1 MDAEKLNQE
10 LYNKMMAEQK
20 EYRSWLVGQ
29 KPEDILNHVFEY
41 SAREDIL
48 MEISALAL
56 PEQQAA
62 ALLTSP
68 SPLADI
74 YKDFRN
80 TETNQMEVVADCI
93 KGRAE
98 KLMEKQR
105 EATRSIPLYQQS
117 GEYAREHGEQ
127 DAFLASRQANVA
139 CKEAIEATIRA
150 GFDGMYLHAD
160 AKGVL
165 AEFGPERVTYVLA
178 ATIQSK
184 GWDER
189 FSRGN
194 KAWAA
199 AIPMFEQDHRRSPYI
214 VHIHSTVVNGFVDMV
229 RKELAAMR
237 NQPGQTVEKPSIRD
251 QLAAAKTAQTE
262 KPAIQQRQKDM
273 EAR

>member
-80 TETNQMEVVADCI
+80 TETNQMEI
-93 KGRAE
+93 GRASC
-98 KLMEKQR
+98 R
-105 EATRSIPLYQQS
+105 
-117 GEYAREHGEQ
+117 
-127 DAFLASRQANVA
+127 
-139 CKEAIEATIRA
+139 
-150 GFDGMYLHAD
+150 
-160 AKGVL
+160 
-165 AEFGPERVTYVLA
+165 ERVFDIGKPPAPFHSISSPANT
-178 ATIQSK
+178 
-184 GWDER
+184 
-189 FSRGN
+189 RGSMGN
-194 KAWAA
+194 RTLSW
-199 AIPMFEQDHRRSPYI
+199 PHVRR
-214 VHIHSTVVNGFVDMV
+214 MWLV
-229 RKELAAMR
+229 RR
-237 NQPGQTVEKPSIRD
+237 P
-251 QLAAAKTAQTE
+251 
-262 KPAIQQRQKDM
+262 
-273 EAR
+273 

>member
-1 MDAEKLNQE
+1 MDAEQLNKA
-10 LYNKMMAEQK
+10 LYEKMSAEQ
-20 EYRSWLVGQ
+20 ERYRHNLLGQ
-29 KPEDILNHVFEY
+29 TPEEILNHVFEY

-56 PEQQAA
+56 PAQQAA

-68 SPLADI
+68 CPLADI
-74 YKDFRN
+74 YKDFRD

-98 KLMEKQR
+98 SLLEKQR
-105 EATRSIPLYQQS
+105 EVTRSIPLYQQS
-117 GEYAREHGEQ
+117 GQYAREHGEL
-127 DAFLASRQANVA
+127 DAFRASRQANEA
-139 CKEAIEATIRA
+139 CKEAIEAAIQT
-150 GFDGMYLHAD
+150 GYDGMYLTAD

-184 GWDER
+184 DWDER

-194 KAWAA
+194 KVWAA
-199 AIPMFEQDHRRSPYI
+199 AVPMFEQEDRRSSYI
-214 VHIHSTVVNGFVDMV
+214 INSHSTLLDGFVGMV
-229 RKELAAMR
+229 RKELDAMR
-237 NQPGQTVEKPSIRD
+237 DQPERAAEKPSIRD
-251 QLAAAKTAQTE
+251 QLAASKAAQAE
-262 KPAIQQRQKDM
+262 KPAAQQRQKDK